1 MIDKRVFGLAA
12 AAVLAAASASAEIY
26 IRNGEEQVD
35 VSEKGGKL
43 YCTRLSDGYEMC
55 NGMTRADDGSW
66 HGKKMK
72 HPDMP
77 RWMSFNG
84 TVTFQEG
91 GLKIKGCT
99 LGICDS
105 ETWTLQK

>member
-1 MIDKRVFGLAA
+1 MTGRTLSGLVAIAA
-12 AAVLAAASASAEIY
+12 MTATAATADIY
-26 IRNGEEQVD
+26 IRNGEEQVE
-35 VSEKGGKL
+35 VSERGGLL

-55 NGMTRADDGSW
+55 NGMKKADDGSW
-66 HGKKMK
+66 RGKKMK

-84 TVTFQEG
+84 TVTFSER
-91 GLKIKGCT
+91 GLRIKGCT

-105 ETWTLQK
+105 ETWSRQN